1 MRVQSLKCPN
11 CGFKAINCRYLASH
25 FKSCVPLDADKLME
39 EVIKKR
45 EEINKGVHQNDYEI
59 VSSSSND
66 HEDEEGVHQNDD
78 EIVSSSSND
87 EGVHQND
94 DEEDDEVGS
103 EAEAEASDHLNEQGL
118 LCLIKFSA

>member
-78 EIVSSSSND
+78 E
-87 EGVHQND
+87 
-94 DEEDDEVGS
+94 EDDEVGS

-118 LCLIKFSA
+118 LCSIKFSA

>member
-45 EEINKGVHQNDYEI
+45 EEINKGVHQNDDEI

-66 HEDEEGVHQNDD
+66 HEDE
-78 EIVSSSSND
+78 